1 MTRYTTRADYEIGL
15 ERYKFR
21 LPLPRPG
28 QGLVTLTGEYAGSVT
43 LIVAGTPDYSP
54 SVGGW
59 ETAERFGNAAI
70 SWWKTR
76 PLATLS
82 LPCLLHTDV
91 TGPVEAGM
99 KLLEQIGQPR
109 AGREPSRVKVRG
121 DVPPSAATSTSLWRL
136 DALKYGERSY
146 RVDNDSLLLWQEV
159 SLDLTQFAEGKVAA
173 AGGLK
178 TRNRA
183 GARNRRVV
191 RARQGDTLRVLAL
204 RELGRA
210 GDWKLLRSWN
220 KKLAHTDPD
229 ALLALGTKVTVGG
242 PASKKS

>member
-1 MTRYTTRADYEIGL
+1 
-15 ERYKFR
+15 
-21 LPLPRPG
+21 
-28 QGLVTLTGEYAGSVT
+28 
-43 LIVAGTPDYSP
+43 
-54 SVGGW
+54 
-59 ETAERFGNAAI
+59 
-70 SWWKTR
+70 
-76 PLATLS
+76 
-82 LPCLLHTDV
+82 
-91 TGPVEAGM
+91 
-99 KLLEQIGQPR
+99 
-109 AGREPSRVKVRG
+109 
-121 DVPPSAATSTSLWRL
+121 
-136 DALKYGERSY
+136 LKYGERSY
-146 RVDNDSLLLWQEV
+146 RTDNDSLLLWQEV